1 MLRGV
6 LSVCIVSKKIISFQV
21 MIGVFLA
28 IAAALD
34 AALVAR
40 NSEKAELLSLS
51 PIIVLA
57 WRFHFT
63 WFLSLLI

>member
-1 MLRGV
+1 
-6 LSVCIVSKKIISFQV
+6 